1 MNRTQMVY
9 DLNKQYLQHALGE
22 TTLLHDDKLIEPTLA
37 ALNVR
42 RNDDPGEAGQPAYV
56 VLDPNGDPI
65 SAAISETS
73 LGDGLTVREITS
85 TIIANR
91 EAMLADHAELVRLA
105 QNGTGG
111 GHVPE
116 LQYRPG
122 RGLADRMVDFADL
135 TPDEQQAAREAV
147 AVQRRAQQRVNQ
159 IIVTARRRREAEVKE
174 RKRRAAQM
182 QRLGPKRPIIRPHLT
197 APSIEDA
204 KPDAY
209 EPEF

>member
-73 LGDGLTVREITS
+73 KWS
-85 TIIANR
+85 P
-91 EAMLADHAELVRLA
+91 
-105 QNGTGG
+105 GG
-111 GHVPE
+111 SSSPCV
-116 LQYRPG
+116 
-122 RGLADRMVDFADL
+122 
-135 TPDEQQAAREAV
+135 
-147 AVQRRAQQRVNQ
+147 
-159 IIVTARRRREAEVKE
+159 I
-174 RKRRAAQM
+174 
-182 QRLGPKRPIIRPHLT
+182 
-197 APSIEDA
+197 PSSWMR
-204 KPDAY
+204 
-209 EPEF
+209 